1 MFYNQMFLFKMF
13 LLRSVP
19 FFTFIALVV
28 AMALAYLFLR
38 KQWYR
43 SRKVQ
48 ETGVILLLA
57 AMLCGMAYEYRSI
70 AREKQVQWKFAHTIT
85 KEDVFYKVTAG
96 SETFYFMNPKL
107 KDGEPQFYQNG
118 RQILQ
123 PTSVIRYTSLWA
135 EDLFPTEVL
144 EEFAFYKDMDTRYD
158 NLVHKL
164 EQH

>member
-1 MFYNQMFLFKMF
+1 
-13 LLRSVP
+13 
-19 FFTFIALVV
+19 
-28 AMALAYLFLR
+28 MALAYLFLR

-48 ETGVILLLA
+48 VAGVILLLA
-57 AMLCGMAYEYRSI
+57 AMLCGMVYQYRCI

-85 KEDVFYKVTAG
+85 KEDVCYKVTAG
-96 SETFYFMNPKL
+96 EETFYFMNPKL
-107 KDGEPQFYQNG
+107 KDGELQFYQNG

-144 EEFAFYKDMDTRYD
+144 EEFTFYKDMDTRYD
-158 NLVHKL
+158 NLVHKV